1 MHKHF
6 DVLTTSSLFLSVR
19 MKFPHNPRIFTS
31 CFAFNSLAFSTER
44 TKKKICLKTS
54 CTCKCCR
61 RSFIHSKHK
70 FHWIPFLGFSCYGV
84 KNPAM
89 L

>member
-44 TKKKICLKTS
+44 RKKNLS
-54 CTCKCCR
+54 ENQLHLQMLR
-61 RSFIHSKHK
+61 EEIHSFKMQ
-70 FHWIPFLGFSCYGV
+70 FPLDPFSWF
-84 KNPAM
+84 
-89 L
+89 

>member
-19 MKFPHNPRIFTS
+19 MKFPDNPRIFTS

-44 TKKKICLKTS
+44 TKKNLSENQLHLQMLQEELHSFKTQ
-54 CTCKCCR
+54 
-61 RSFIHSKHK
+61 FPLA
-70 FHWIPFLGFSCYGV
+70 PFPRL
-84 KNPAM
+84 
-89 L
+89 